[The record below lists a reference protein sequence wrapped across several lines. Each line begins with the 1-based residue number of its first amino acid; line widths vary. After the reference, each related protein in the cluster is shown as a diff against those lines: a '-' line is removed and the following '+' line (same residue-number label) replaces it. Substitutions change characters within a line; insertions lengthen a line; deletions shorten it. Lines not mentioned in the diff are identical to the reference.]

1 MFFNGFET
9 IGPSTLNVFEGPT
22 IALWGRCN
30 GKMVLGF
37 FLFLGGIMTISRQN
51 VTFAFWFIE
60 FCWNPFSKTCPRWKN
75 PVKIFVNLYF
85 SDFEPFFLLFGG
97 VCAKCP
103 FYKTKSVLR
112 EDFFETNLDLR
123 KHPEQVFWINF
134 SFFKY

>member
-1 MFFNGFET
+1 
-9 IGPSTLNVFEGPT
+9 
-22 IALWGRCN
+22 
-30 GKMVLGF
+30 
-37 FLFLGGIMTISRQN
+37 MTISRQN

-112 EDFFETNLDLR
+112 EDYFETNLDLR

-134 SFFKY
+134 SFFKYKFSTFVFIWKIGELRELYAKFWNSMIKIHGEIIGQSWPLLI

>member
-1 MFFNGFET
+1 M
-9 IGPSTLNVFEGPT
+9 SLS
-22 IALWGRCN
+22 LSDS
-30 GKMVLGF
+30 L
-37 FLFLGGIMTISRQN
+37 S
-51 VTFAFWFIE
+51 FAEI
-60 FCWNPFSKTCPRWKN
+60 PLVKLVHVGKN
-75 PVKIFVNLYF
+75 PLKIFVNLYF

-112 EDFFETNLDLR
+112 EDYFETNLDLR